1 MISKR
6 DSKPFLI
13 KFPIGVSKTSKKEMI
28 YQNNWQIVYGLVGD
42 PSGRFASTVYGKEQ
56 NFDKMITLNAGSLS
70 RQINS
75 NTVFLLDNMPTDNYS
90 KGDYSV
96 SYIFPEYNG
105 EIVIGLTK
113 RQSISLPK
121 LYFFTEMEQP
131 LYFQLNFDS
140 NEKVAYVSENEFLPI
155 GMNQSVW
162 ESEPKSEDDANSRLI
177 FKSKAKVGFTNNHKP
192 FYKLTFEVE

>member
-28 YQNNWQIVYGLVGD
+28 YQDNWQTLHGLISD

-56 NFDKMITLNAGSLS
+56 NFDKVITLNAGSLS

-90 KGDYSV
+90 KGDYTV

-121 LYFFTEMEQP
+121 LYFFTNMQQP
-131 LYFQLNFDS
+131 LYFQLNFDDK
-140 NEKVAYVSENEFLPI
+140 NKVAYITEKEYLPI
-155 GMNQSVW
+155 GINQSVW
-162 ESEPKSEDDANSRLI
+162 ETEPSNEDDEKSKLI
-177 FKSKAKVGFTNNHKP
+177 FKSKTKVGFTNNHKP